1 MLEVFEVAFVDVVEK
16 FIFDVEHGVFL
27 DAAGGWNY
35 GEEVHYVN
43 GRIVWV
49 LWDSWCSSM

>member
-1 MLEVFEVAFVDVVEK
+1 V
-16 FIFDVEHGVFL
+16 GG
-27 DAAGGWNY
+27 GGWNY

-49 LWDSWCSSM
+49 VWDSWCSSM